1 MAGGKR
7 KGTPKTGGR
16 QKGKP
21 NMVTAKAKEIILKAI
36 DNQSVAFDQTMTVLK
51 RDEPKEWAKI
61 MVKLMD
67 FVLPKKLDI
76 TSKDEQIGSIP
87 IAKWAE
93 DNDNK
98 KPEV

>member
-16 QKGKP
+16 VKGEP
-21 NMVTAKAKEIILKAI
+21 NKVTAKAKEIIMNAI
-36 DNQSVAFDQTMTVLK
+36 DNQSVAFDQTMTILQ

-76 TSKDEQIGSIP
+76 TSKDGALNIP
-87 IAKWAE
+87 VSKWANE
-93 DNDNK
+93 NDNTE
-98 KPEV
+98 PEV